1 VSTSSDLLEQINHR
15 RASSTSADVLGICC
29 NLLDMRVSFG
39 NAGWVAIDGLGLPGP
54 LYVRVRQ
61 DGTGRL
67 RVKELYLDAS
77 ANDDVPITGNDLR
90 QLSLS
95 RVEALINAHSNAVL
109 HRVRRVGPDL
119 STLATYYVT
128 SFGNYERQIKERN
141 WVVLNFANQLDP
153 EEADQL
159 PEFERVQ
166 PKTREWHDVRSTDLD
181 FRLPSSGP
189 TDGLTN
195 EFLQDVARAY
205 AAAVA
210 RGERPNVAMAGQTGY
225 PLKSVQ
231 RWVYTARQRGIMPR
245 GSRGRPG

>member
-1 VSTSSDLLEQINHR
+1 MTSS
-15 RASSTSADVLGICC
+15 APT
-29 NLLDMRVSFG
+29 
-39 NAGWVAIDGLGLPGP
+39 P

-141 WVVLNFANQLDP
+141 WVVLWVPNSS
-153 EEADQL
+153 
-159 PEFERVQ
+159 
-166 PKTREWHDVRSTDLD
+166 STAVT
-181 FRLPSSGP
+181 SS
-189 TDGLTN
+189 
-195 EFLQDVARAY
+195 VARWWLSGVIIDRGAVTTVSERS
-205 AAAVA
+205 AAGRAWLGLVT
-210 RGERPNVAMAGQTGY
+210 RV
-225 PLKSVQ
+225 
-231 RWVYTARQRGIMPR
+231 
-245 GSRGRPG
+245 RGRQISKPLDEEKR